1 MIAMDQYIEAK
12 ECIKTQDDYRCDEY
26 TVSLPS
32 KLFKEIKEA
41 DSFVKAFYWSPE
53 YIMKEIEWK
62 RIEVKPKTSVKFI
75 KKENWRYYYN
85 IIQER
90 ILPKKEE
97 W

>member
-62 RIEVKPKTSVKFI
+62 WIEVKPKTSVKFI
-75 KKENWRYYYN
+75 TKEKGRLWYR
-85 IIQER
+85 IKQER
-90 ILPKKEE
+90 VLPKKEE